1 MKGKFIFG
9 ILLGIFFIGIVAP
22 LTTSELNEMSCLI
35 IEQGKGDI
43 IGNEIPEKVPFKNEI
58 LNVYLAEE
66 SFGFLK
72 INESIVSDIGC
83 GENENPTY
91 EIYIK
96 DYSVFT
102 KFEQGFDID
111 KLDSMLGD
119 EIIIKGIGFGKKFN
133 LFFIKAGLKITSW
146 FI

>member
-1 MKGKFIFG
+1 MKSKFIFAAF
-9 ILLGIFFIGIVAP
+9 LLFFLLGIVAP
-22 LTTSELNEMSCLI
+22 FTTSELNEMSCLI
-35 IEQGKGDI
+35 IEQSKRDI

-66 SFGFLK
+66 SFGYLE
-72 INESIVSDIGC
+72 INESIISDIGC
-83 GENENPTY
+83 EENENPSY

-102 KFEQGFDID
+102 QFEKGFDLD
-111 KLDSMLGD
+111 KLNSMLGD
-119 EIIIKGIGFGKKFN
+119 EIIIKGVGIGKKFK
-133 LFFIKAGLKITSW
+133 LFFVKIGLKVASW